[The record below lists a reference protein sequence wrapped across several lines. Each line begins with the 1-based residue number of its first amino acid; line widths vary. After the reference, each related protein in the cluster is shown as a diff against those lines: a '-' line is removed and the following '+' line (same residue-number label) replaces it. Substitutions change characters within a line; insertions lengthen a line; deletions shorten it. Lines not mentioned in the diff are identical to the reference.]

1 MANIGTLLK
10 SEIERLARKEIRKEA
25 AKLKKASAQFRRD
38 LAAIKRQLADA
49 MRGAKKGSAAADVPA
64 VAAGEG
70 GQFRFTVKGLK
81 SQRKRLGLSAADYGK
96 LIGVSGQSIYK
107 WEREEARPR
116 AKQIAR
122 LAALRGL
129 GKKEALARLAP
140 Q

>member
-10 SEIERLARKEIRKEA
+10 GEIERLARKEIRKEA

-49 MRGAKKGSAAADVPA
+49 VRGGKKSAAPAAVPA
-64 VAAGEG
+64 AAGDG
-70 GQFRFTVKGLK
+70 AQFRFTVKGLK
-81 SQRKRLGLSAADYGK
+81 SQRKRLGLSASDYGK

-122 LAALRGL
+122 LAAIRSM
-129 GKKEALARLAP
+129 GKKEAQARLSP